1 MIKINKKYIIKLF
14 VSVSILTVLF
24 RSIDGTSL
32 GNVMVN
38 LDWVLLLIALV
49 FVLSIRFVMAYRWQV
64 VLHFYRTFPKF
75 LNLLS
80 IVFISNS
87 VGQLLPGGIG
97 VDVVRSYQ
105 LSKEEGV
112 GAKIAASV
120 FLDRMV
126 GLFSMLLIAFFASVV
141 GAVLNTVMP
150 IYALVSTGLLI
161 GFLSLYLLKN
171 KLADLDYT
179 HINILQGKLK
189 VIVVVLDRFV
199 ASIRAVR
206 LPRVAIFKLLLLSV
220 SVQFIRIMIFFTL
233 FLALDVRPAFLLF
246 AVFVPLL
253 FIVMLMPVSIGGL
266 GVREGAL
273 YLFFKQSGVSLETC
287 TAAGLSFHF
296 LQIVS
301 LLPGVFLYL
310 FKK

>member
-1 MIKINKKYIIKLF
+1 MNKKNIIKLF
-14 VSVSILTVLF
+14 VSLGILTILF
-24 RSIDGTSL
+24 KSIDIASL
-32 GNVMVN
+32 GEVMVN
-38 LDWVLLLIALV
+38 VDVVFLSIALA

-64 VLHFYRTFPKF
+64 VLSAYRIFPKF
-75 LNLLS
+75 LKLLS

-112 GAKIAASV
+112 GTQIAASV
-120 FLDRMV
+120 FLDRVV
-126 GLFSMLLIAFFASVV
+126 GLFSMLLIAFVASVF
-141 GAVLNTVMP
+141 GAVLNTVAP
-150 IYALVSTGLLI
+150 IYALVSAGLLT
-161 GFLSLYLLKN
+161 GFLILYLLRN
-171 KLADLDYT
+171 KLTGLDYA
-179 HINILQGKLK
+179 HIKILQGKLK
-189 VIVVVLDRFV
+189 VFVVVLGRFV
-199 ASIRAVR
+199 ASLRAVH
-206 LPRVAIFKLLLLSV
+206 LPKVAIFKLLLLSV
-220 SVQFIRIMIFFTL
+220 AVQFIRIMIFFTL

-246 AVFVPLL
+246 VVFVPLL

-296 LQIVS
+296 LQLIS

-310 FKK
+310 LKK

>member
-1 MIKINKKYIIKLF
+1 MNKKNIFKLF
-14 VSVSILTVLF
+14 VSLGILTVLLT
-24 RSIDGTSL
+24 SIDLVSL
-32 GNVMVN
+32 GKVMLNADPVF
-38 LDWVLLLIALV
+38 LSIALV

-64 VLHFYRTFPKF
+64 VLHLYRIFPKF

-112 GAKIAASV
+112 ATEIAASV
-120 FLDRMV
+120 FLDRV
-126 GLFSMLLIAFFASVV
+126 IGLFSMLLIAFISSVV
-141 GAVLNTVMP
+141 GATLNTVAP
-150 IYALVSTGLLI
+150 IYAFVSAGSLT
-161 GFLSLYLLKN
+161 GFLVLYSLRN
-171 KLADLDYT
+171 KLTDLGYT
-179 HINILQGKLK
+179 QIKVQGRLK
-189 VIVVVLDRFV
+189 VIVVVLSRFIE
-199 ASIRAVR
+199 SLGAVR
-206 LPRVAIFKLLLLSV
+206 LPRVALFKLLLLSV
-220 SVQFIRIMIFFTL
+220 SVQFIRIVIFFTI
-233 FLALDVRPAFLLF
+233 FLSLGVHAEFLLF
-246 AVFVPLL
+246 MVFVPLL

-266 GVREGAL
+266 GIREGAL

-296 LQIVS
+296 LQLIS

-310 FKK
+310 LKK

>member
-1 MIKINKKYIIKLF
+1 MNKKNIFKLF
-14 VSVSILTVLF
+14 VSLGILTVLLT
-24 RSIDGTSL
+24 SIDIISL
-32 GNVMVN
+32 GKVMLNVDPVF
-38 LDWVLLLIALV
+38 LSIALV

-64 VLHFYRTFPKF
+64 VLHLYRIFPKF

-112 GAKIAASV
+112 ATEIAASV
-120 FLDRMV
+120 FLDRV
-126 GLFSMLLIAFFASVV
+126 IGLFSMLLIAFISSVV
-141 GAVLNTVMP
+141 GATLNTVAP
-150 IYALVSTGLLI
+150 IYAFVSAGSLT
-161 GFLSLYLLKN
+161 GFLVLYSLRN
-171 KLADLDYT
+171 KLTDLGYT
-179 HINILQGKLK
+179 QIKVQGRLK
-189 VIVVVLDRFV
+189 VIFVVLSRFV
-199 ASIRAVR
+199 QSLGAVR
-206 LPRVAIFKLLLLSV
+206 LPKVALFKLLLLSL
-220 SVQFIRIMIFFTL
+220 SVQFIRIVIFFTI
-233 FLALDVRPAFLLF
+233 FLSLGVHAEFLLF
-246 AVFVPLL
+246 MVFVPLL

-266 GVREGAL
+266 GIREGAL

-296 LQIVS
+296 LQLIS

-310 FKK
+310 LKK